1 MHGRSWDDWLEQIDW
16 PAAIRGAGTGFG
28 VLVITT
34 LVQPILEQYGEWLPP
49 VVLVVGYVLGFIL
62 AARGAGEA
70 PSPALTG
77 AIAALLAYT
86 LTLPLL
92 YISRKPMGW
101 DVLWSCLG
109 WCAAGLLVG
118 AVVGHLAG
126 RRQAASD

>member
-1 MHGRSWDDWLEQIDW
+1 MQGRSWDDWLELVDW

-34 LVQPILEQYGEWLPP
+34 LVQPILEQYGPWLPP
-49 VVLVVGYVLGFIL
+49 LVLIVGYLLGFTL

-77 AIAALLAYT
+77 AVAGLLAYT

-109 WCAAGLLVG
+109 YCVAGLVVG
-118 AVVGHLAG
+118 GLVGHLAG

>member
-1 MHGRSWDDWLEQIDW
+1 MQGRSWDDWLEQIDW

-34 LVQPILEQYGEWLPP
+34 LVQPILEQYAPWLPIL
-49 VVLVVGYVLGFIL
+49 VLVIGYVLGFAL

-77 AIAALLAYT
+77 AVAGLFAYT

-92 YISRKPMGW
+92 YLSRKPMGW
-101 DVLWSCLG
+101 DVVWSCLG
-109 WCAAGLLVG
+109 YCVAGVVVG
-118 AVVGHLAG
+118 GLVGHLAG
-126 RRQAASD
+126 RRQATAD